1 MTHSN
6 NTNDNLECHLWPKD
20 PHRCRVILNVQR
32 TFSTLSLFGCIVV
45 LLLIIILKKYK
56 STIQKL
62 ILWLSVSGLLRSL
75 VLLLKNIHERNM
87 SYCNFKG
94 FIHNYFSWAIL
105 LWVSMITVNCLLIVK
120 KKPYKQYYKWYHVI
134 VWIGSMVW
142 AIIPFFKDSYGQAG
156 IWCWIKRDTGVRF
169 GVWYGPLFVL
179 CFCMFSI
186 NVYLIWFL
194 MKFLKHVNN
203 RSVEEKMSQ
212 KNMRKE
218 LKSLLVYPLIY
229 VLFSIPIF
237 IYRLDDAAH
246 PHISPNY
253 GLAVASVVLTPS
265 LGAVYAV
272 AFVLINANL
281 KEISI
286 PLIKE
291 GLLAIFRKIP
301 RPVVTY
307 NYPVSSVTT
316 TSATP
321 SQYEAHE

>member
-1 MTHSN
+1 MTQDN
-6 NTNDNLECHLWPKD
+6 NTNDTIECHLWPKD
-20 PHRCRVILNVQR
+20 PHQCRVILYVQR
-32 TFSTLSLFGCIVV
+32 TFSTLSVVGCILVV
-45 LLLIIILKKYK
+45 LLIIILKKYK
-56 STIQKL
+56 STTQRL

-75 VLLLKNIHERNM
+75 ALLLKDIHERNM
-87 SYCNFKG
+87 SYCRFKG

-120 KKPYKQYYKWYHVI
+120 RKPYQKYYKWYHVL
-134 VWIGSMVW
+134 VWIGAMVW
-142 AIIPFFKDSYGQAG
+142 TIIPFFKDSYGQAG

-169 GVWYGPLFVL
+169 GLWYGPLFVL

-186 NVYLIWFL
+186 NVYIIWLL
-194 MKFLKHVNN
+194 MKFHKQVNN
-203 RSVEEKMSQ
+203 RSVEGKMSQ
-212 KNMRKE
+212 TNMRKE
-218 LKSLLVYPLIY
+218 LKSLLVYPFIY
-229 VLFSIPIF
+229 IFVSIPIF

-253 GLAVASVVLTPS
+253 GLTVASVLLTPS

-291 GLLAIFRKIP
+291 GLSDIFSKIP
-301 RPVVTY
+301 RPVVT
-307 NYPVSSVTT
+307 
-316 TSATP
+316 
-321 SQYEAHE
+321 

>member
-1 MTHSN
+1 MTHDN
-6 NTNDNLECHLWPKD
+6 NTNDTFECHLWPKD
-20 PHRCRVILNVQR
+20 PDRCRVILYVQQ
-32 TFSTLSLFGCIVV
+32 TFSSLSLLGCIVIV
-45 LLLIIILKKYK
+45 LLIIILRKYK

-75 VLLLKNIHERNM
+75 ALLLKNIHERNM
-87 SYCNFKG
+87 SYCRFKG

-105 LWVSMITVNCLLIVK
+105 LWVLMITVNCLLIVK
-120 KKPYKQYYKWYHVI
+120 RKPYQQYYKCYHVL

-142 AIIPFFKDSYGQAG
+142 TIIPFSKDFYGQAG
-156 IWCWIKRDTGVRF
+156 IWCWIKRDTGARF
-169 GVWYGPLFVL
+169 GLWYGPLFVL

-186 NVYLIWFL
+186 NVYIIWLL
-194 MKFLKHVNN
+194 MEFQKQVSS
-203 RSVEEKMSQ
+203 RSVEGKMSQ

-218 LKSLLVYPLIY
+218 LKSLLVYPFIY
-229 VLFSIPIF
+229 ILFSIPIF
-237 IYRLDDAAH
+237 IYRLDDAVH

-291 GLLAIFRKIP
+291 GLCDIFSKIP
-301 RPVVTY
+301 QPVVTS
-307 NYPVSSVTT
+307 NYPVRSLTT
-316 TSATP
+316 TNATP
-321 SQYEAHE
+321 SQHHSYE